1 MKTQHFFL
9 VSHGS
14 RDPRSSPVLKQLA
27 AEVQAR
33 LHQALDEGLDQGLH
47 QNLHQN
53 CNVSTQVWSGVLELA
68 EKPLHQQIEAQIQA
82 YLGSCNPAVNLT
94 ESLSIGI
101 FPLFLQP
108 GTHVLI
114 DLPRELALAQKSLD
128 AYSNLDALSQGSSP
142 KHSQPYPLQCYS
154 LQCYPY
160 LGAEP
165 TIVNYI
171 RPQLDPSYTWICIAH
186 GSSRPET
193 ADTFAQLHQTL
204 GTVPAYLH
212 HPPFLPETIDR
223 LIEQGNDRIGLF
235 PYFLFPGRL
244 TDAIVATMETY
255 KTQYPAIDW
264 CSLPLLSQQIGFS
277 NFIASVL
284 WKNAY
289 STSP

>member
-14 RDPRSSPVLKQLA
+14 RDPRSFLVLKQLA
-27 AEVQAR
+27 AEVQAH
-33 LHQALDEGLDQGLH
+33 LQQDYAPH
-47 QNLHQN
+47 
-53 CNVSTQVWSGVLELA
+53 TQVWSSVLELA

-82 YLGSCNPAVNLT
+82 YLGFRDPAVNLT

-114 DLPRELALAQKSLD
+114 DLPRELALAHSI
-128 AYSNLDALSQGSSP
+128 SS
-142 KHSQPYPLQCYS
+142 KQSQPYQIQCDS

-165 TIVNYI
+165 TIVNYL

-223 LIEQGNDRIGLF
+223 LIQQGNDRIGLF

-244 TDAIVATMETY
+244 TDAIVTTMETY
-255 KTQYPAIDW
+255 KTQHPAIDW

-284 WKNAY
+284 WKNAD

>member
-14 RDPRSSPVLKQLA
+14 RDPRSFLVLKQLA
-27 AEVQAR
+27 AEVQAH
-33 LHQALDEGLDQGLH
+33 LQ
-47 QNLHQN
+47 QNYASH
-53 CNVSTQVWSGVLELA
+53 TQVWSGVLELA
-68 EKPLHQQIEAQIQA
+68 EKPLHQQIEAQIQT

-128 AYSNLDALSQGSSP
+128 AYSDTYSNLDALSQGSSP
-142 KHSQPYPLQCYS
+142 KHSQPFQLQCYS

-223 LIEQGNDRIGLF
+223 LIQQGNDRIGLF

-244 TDAIVATMETY
+244 TDAIVTTVETY
-255 KTQYPAIDW
+255 KNQYPAIDW

-277 NFIASVL
+277 NLIASVL
-284 WKNAY
+284 WKNAD
-289 STSP
+289 STSS

>member
-14 RDPRSSPVLKQLA
+14 RDPRSFLVLKQLA
-27 AEVQAR
+27 AEVQAH
-33 LHQALDEGLDQGLH
+33 LQQDYAPH
-47 QNLHQN
+47 
-53 CNVSTQVWSGVLELA
+53 TQVWSGVLELA
-68 EKPLHQQIEAQIQA
+68 EKPLHQQIEAQIQT

-128 AYSNLDALSQGSSP
+128 AYSDTYSNLDALSQGSSP
-142 KHSQPYPLQCYS
+142 KHSQPCQLQCYSLQCYS

-171 RPQLDPSYTWICIAH
+171 RPQLDPNYTWICIAH

-223 LIEQGNDRIGLF
+223 LIQQGNDRIGLF

-244 TDAIVATMETY
+244 TDAIVTTVETY
-255 KTQYPAIDW
+255 KNQYPAIDW

-277 NFIASVL
+277 NLIASVL
-284 WKNAY
+284 WKNAD
-289 STSP
+289 STSS

>member
-14 RDPRSSPVLKQLA
+14 RDPRSFLVLKQLA
-27 AEVQAR
+27 AEVQAH
-33 LHQALDEGLDQGLH
+33 LQ
-47 QNLHQN
+47 QNYAPH
-53 CNVSTQVWSGVLELA
+53 TQVWSGVLELA
-68 EKPLHQQIEAQIQA
+68 QKPLHQQIEAQIQA
-82 YLGSCNPAVNLT
+82 YLGSRNPAVNLT

-128 AYSNLDALSQGSSP
+128 AYSDTYSNLDALSQGSSP
-142 KHSQPYPLQCYS
+142 KHSQPCQLQCYS

-171 RPQLDPSYTWICIAH
+171 RPQLDPNYTWICIAH

-223 LIEQGNDRIGLF
+223 LIQQGNDRIGLF

-244 TDAIVATMETY
+244 TDAIVTTVETY
-255 KTQYPAIDW
+255 KNQYPAIDW

-277 NFIASVL
+277 NLIASVL
-284 WKNAY
+284 WKNAD
-289 STSP
+289 STSS